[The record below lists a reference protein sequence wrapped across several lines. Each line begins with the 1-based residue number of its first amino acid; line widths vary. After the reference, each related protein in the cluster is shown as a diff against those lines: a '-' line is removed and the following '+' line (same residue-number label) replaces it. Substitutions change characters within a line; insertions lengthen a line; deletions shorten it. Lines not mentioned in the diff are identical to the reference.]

1 MAPCWLDLVSW
12 EVVTL
17 GLLMR
22 HCSHGVENKP
32 DKNSG
37 DFHLSGFS
45 GGPGAWGIPLM
56 VKDKLLYLAPHYNPK
71 KKKKRHNTQGP
82 LQVLEATCSLSGCA
96 TQAQYQVTWK
106 AADFEQG
113 PNKRTLQ
120 QIQGC
125 CASSSATWAVWPSR
139 CSGAGSMSGD
149 RDTAGGFVR
158 PLQVTHTTN
167 LWFRSNALPF
177 SVDNFFHFKK

>member
-1 MAPCWLDLVSW
+1 MLCRTRGISSKGKEWFHQETKQW
-12 EVVTL
+12 
-17 GLLMR
+17 
-22 HCSHGVENKP
+22 
-32 DKNSG
+32 
-37 DFHLSGFS
+37 FHLTGNEDCHL
-45 GGPGAWGIPLM
+45 A
-56 VKDKLLYLAPHYNPK
+56 KLLYLAPHYNPK